1 MTNNVLGDIGPF
13 MAAML
18 PELYLLAAAMF
29 LLLYGVYYSRT
40 ANASILTYTLAIL
53 VITVIMTG
61 ITDVGAALR
70 GMILNYTGQGE
81 GSAEMTVMNGMFVS
95 NYFTVF
101 SKQLILVAGA
111 VVLLLSWNWLTE
123 NGGKPF
129 EFVVLVLFSLL
140 GMMLMVS
147 ANDLLTLYMAL
158 EMSSLALYVLASFS
172 RDHAK
177 SSEAGLK
184 YFVLGSLASGMM
196 LFGMSLVYGFAG
208 TTGFDALAQIF
219 GQPGPVS
226 KGVIVGLVLVMV
238 GFCFKLSAVPFH
250 MWTPDVYEGAPTP
263 VTAFFATAP
272 KIAALMLFTRFL
284 MQPFGELIDQW
295 RQVVVFVS
303 VASMVVGALGAIMQ
317 TNIKRLLA
325 YSSIG
330 HVGFMLMGLAAGNQA
345 GAQSM
350 MIYVAVYI
358 FMSAGA
364 FGCVLA
370 MKRDNKP
377 VEDIRALSGLSR
389 TRPLM
394 AITISIFMFSMAGIP
409 PLAGFF
415 GKMYVVLAAVKA
427 GLFTLAVIGVV
438 TSVVAGYYYIKIV
451 KIMYF
456 DEPERPFDSVLPLSL
471 KAGVVICSV
480 VTLLF
485 CVSPA
490 PVVAQAKAAAEA
502 LLH

>member
-1 MTNNVLGDIGPF
+1 MQSNMLGDIGYLS
-13 MAAML
+13 MVAVA
-18 PELYLLAAAMF
+18 PELYLAI
-29 LLLYGVYYSRT
+29 
-40 ANASILTYTLAIL
+40 AS
-53 VITVIMTG
+53 
-61 ITDVGAALR
+61 
-70 GMILNYTGQGE
+70 MILLIYGAYRMKQAKPFLVGLGLLVLGFTAVLACDTFNGTIV
-81 GSAEMTVMNGMFVS
+81 AMNGMFIVDR
-95 NYFTVF
+95 FALMA
-101 SKQLILVAGA
+101 KCLILLAGG
-111 VVLLLSWNWLTE
+111 VVLFLSAEWLTKD
-123 NGGKPF
+123 GGRPF
-129 EFVVLVLFSLL
+129 EFVVLVLLSIL

-147 ANDLLTLYMAL
+147 ANDLLALYMAL
-158 EMSSLALYVLASFS
+158 EMSSLALYVLASFN
-172 RDHAK
+172 RDNAK

-184 YFVLGSLASGMM
+184 YFVLGALASGMM

-208 TTGFDALAQIF
+208 TIGFEPLSRLFAHPDAL
-219 GQPGPVS
+219 S
-226 KGVIVGLVLVMV
+226 KGLVVGLVLMMV

-272 KIAALMLFTRFL
+272 KIAALMLFSRL
-284 MQPFGELIDQW
+284 LLSPFGELIDQW
-295 RQVVVFVS
+295 RQVIMFVS
-303 VASMVVGALGAIMQ
+303 VASMLVGALGAIMQ

-330 HVGFMLMGLAAGNQA
+330 HVGFMLMGLAAGNQSGVQA
-345 GAQSM
+345 M
-350 MIYVAVYI
+350 LIYVAVYI

-364 FGCVLA
+364 FGCV
-370 MKRDNKP
+370 MMMRRDGHP
-377 VEDIRALSGLSR
+377 VEDIRSLSGLSR
-389 TRPLM
+389 TRPLL

-427 GLFTLAVIGVV
+427 GLFVLAVIGVV
-438 TSVVAGYYYIKIV
+438 TSVVAGYYYIKII

-456 DEPERPFDSVLPLSL
+456 DEPERPFDSVLPFSL
-471 KAGVVICSV
+471 KAGVVICAA

-490 PVVAQAKAAAEA
+490 PLVAQAKAAAES